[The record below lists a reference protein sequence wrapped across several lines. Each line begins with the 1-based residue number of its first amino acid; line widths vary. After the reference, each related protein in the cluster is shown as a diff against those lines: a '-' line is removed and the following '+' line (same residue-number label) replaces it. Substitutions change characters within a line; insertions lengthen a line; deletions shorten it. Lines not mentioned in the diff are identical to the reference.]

1 MAQPFYLDDM
11 RKLEIGVDEV
21 GRGPMFGRV
30 YTAAV
35 ILPKEDFD
43 YSLMKD
49 SKKFTSEKKIN
60 AAAEYIKKNALYW
73 AISYEDEKVIDKF
86 NIRQATFKS
95 MHKSIASILE
105 QIGEKQ
111 KKEDIFLLIDGTD
124 FKPYT
129 KMIDETL
136 YAYNHECV
144 KGGDNEYA
152 SISGSINGNANG
164 IMGRDIPAGQE
175 DLYVLKSQIVP
186 PVCPACPVIREQK
199 KCAPCPPCGRCPEEK
214 FSCKKVP
221 NYKSMDPSRLPALVN
236 SRPDIL

>member
-152 SISGSINGNANG
+152 SISAASILAKVERDKYIIDMCQEYPELITLYNLEKNKGYGAKAHLEG
-164 IMGRDIPAGQE
+164 IKKHGITKWHR
-175 DLYVLKSQIVP
+175 KSFGI
-186 PVCPACPVIREQK
+186 CKTSNEIIIK
-199 KCAPCPPCGRCPEEK
+199 KKE
-214 FSCKKVP
+214 
-221 NYKSMDPSRLPALVN
+221 
-236 SRPDIL
+236 

>member
-49 SKKFTSEKKIN
+49 SKKFTSEKIN
-60 AAAEYIKKNALYW
+60 AAAEYIKKNAFYW

-124 FKPYT
+124 FKPYA

-152 SISGSINGNANG
+152 SISTASILAKVERDKYIIDMCQEYPELITLYNLEKNKGYGAKAHLEG
-164 IMGRDIPAGQE
+164 IKKHGITKWHR
-175 DLYVLKSQIVP
+175 KSF
-186 PVCPACPVIREQK
+186 
-199 KCAPCPPCGRCPEEK
+199 G
-214 FSCKKVP
+214 
-221 NYKSMDPSRLPALVN
+221 
-236 SRPDIL
+236 IL